1 MSKKVALVT
10 GASGGIGRAAAVAL
24 AEAGFAV
31 AVHYNS
37 RPERAKET
45 QALIEKAG
53 GEALCVQAN
62 VSVGEEI
69 NRCFNE
75 IEEGLGPVAAL
86 VNNAGIRADKLAMSM
101 SDDEWDTVIGASL
114 YGPFACSRRAL
125 RSMLKNR
132 WGRIVNV
139 SSIIA
144 FQGNPGQTNYAAAK
158 AGVIGLTKT
167 LAREVASRNIT
178 VNAVAPGLVPTDLT
192 TNLSEKQWVEIE
204 KGIPMKRAGTPEE
217 VASLIAYLCS
227 DLASYITGSVFTVD
241 GGLTA

>member
-1 MSKKVALVT
+1 
-10 GASGGIGRAAAVAL
+10 
-24 AEAGFAV
+24 
-31 AVHYNS
+31 
-37 RPERAKET
+37 
-45 QALIEKAG
+45 
-53 GEALCVQAN
+53 
-62 VSVGEEI
+62 
-69 NRCFNE
+69 
-75 IEEGLGPVAAL
+75 
-86 VNNAGIRADKLAMSM
+86 
-101 SDDEWDTVIGASL
+101 
-114 YGPFACSRRAL
+114 
-125 RSMLKNR
+125 MLKNR

-144 FQGNPGQTNYAAAK
+144 FQGNPGQANYAAAK

-192 TNLSEKQWVEIE
+192 TNLSEKQWAEIE

-217 VASLIAYLCS
+217 VASLISYLCS